1 MTGSQTLFGTVDGT
15 LGVIL
20 GLDGRTA
27 AFFSTLERSMA
38 ATVHPV
44 GDFSH
49 QLYRAR
55 QDERN
60 IHPAHGF
67 VDGDLVESF
76 LDLDRS
82 VMELVAAEMNRDGGW
97 EVDDAIA
104 RRSEENK
111 DGAGTGTGGAGGGV
125 EAADSVDDAEDRPE
139 LSVDD
144 ILAMVEEM
152 TMLH

>member
-1 MTGSQTLFGTVDGT
+1 
-15 LGVIL
+15 
-20 GLDGRTA
+20 
-27 AFFSTLERSMA
+27 MA
-38 ATVHPV
+38 QVVRPV

-55 QDERN
+55 QDERR

-82 VMELVAAEMNRDGGW
+82 VMEAIAAEMNRDGGW
-97 EVDDAIA
+97 EVDDASA
-104 RRSEENK
+104 RARSEEK
-111 DGAGTGTGGAGGGV
+111 DGGV